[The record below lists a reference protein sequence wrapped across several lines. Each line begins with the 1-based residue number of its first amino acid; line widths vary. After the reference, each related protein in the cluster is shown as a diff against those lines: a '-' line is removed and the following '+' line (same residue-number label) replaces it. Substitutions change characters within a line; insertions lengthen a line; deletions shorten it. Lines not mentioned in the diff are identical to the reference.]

1 VSCFVCTFNIKG
13 FAAGI
18 LVKFYCT
25 FLLYL
30 PRESLSN
37 PTVPFFYTYHRNPCL
52 IVPYLSS
59 IMPRES
65 LSNCAVSFFFI
76 CRLDQCQIVL
86 YLSAYMYRELFLILP
101 YLCFAVTCMFLQC
114 CGSRSGGSR
123 SGGSRSGGSVNN
135 CPPGSGSVNSEL
147 QIRIWTPDPYFFQRF
162 EEIKEKKFNIL

>member
-1 VSCFVCTFNIKG
+1 MSCFVCTFNIKG

-59 IMPRES
+59 IFAPGIFVKLCCIFLLYLPLGS
-65 LSNCAVSFFFI
+65 VSNCFLPFCLYVSGIIFNLTVPLF
-76 CRLDQCQIVL
+76 CSHLYVPSVL
-86 YLSAYMYRELFLILP
+86 WI
-101 YLCFAVTCMFLQC
+101 
-114 CGSRSGGSR
+114 
-123 SGGSRSGGSVNN
+123 
-135 CPPGSGSVNSEL
+135 
-147 QIRIWTPDPYFFQRF
+147 QIRWIQIRW
-162 EEIKEKKFNIL
+162 ICK

>member
-1 VSCFVCTFNIKG
+1 MSCFVCTFNIKG
-13 FAAGI
+13 FAAGILVKFLLYLSSLFAVGI

-52 IVPYLSS
+52 IILYLSS

-86 YLSAYMYRELFLILP
+86 YLSAYSYMYRELFLIVP
-101 YLCFAVTCMFLQC
+101 YLCFAVTCMFHQC
-114 CGSRSGGSR
+114 CGSRSG
-123 SGGSRSGGSVNN
+123 
-135 CPPGSGSVNSEL
+135 
-147 QIRIWTPDPYFFQRF
+147 
-162 EEIKEKKFNIL
+162 